1 MCRVQL
7 SVPSERSPALTA
19 SWLCSSFMAAWP
31 CSISAAPSLTSALRP
46 SGGGMLITGMRH
58 AGGPQ
63 LLGPALVQLL
73 LMLLRR
79 QETAAVEAGVTFAA
93 AHATGGVSDKT
104 CLS

>member
-1 MCRVQL
+1 
-7 SVPSERSPALTA
+7 
-19 SWLCSSFMAAWP
+19 
-31 CSISAAPSLTSALRP
+31 
-46 SGGGMLITGMRH
+46 MLITGMRH